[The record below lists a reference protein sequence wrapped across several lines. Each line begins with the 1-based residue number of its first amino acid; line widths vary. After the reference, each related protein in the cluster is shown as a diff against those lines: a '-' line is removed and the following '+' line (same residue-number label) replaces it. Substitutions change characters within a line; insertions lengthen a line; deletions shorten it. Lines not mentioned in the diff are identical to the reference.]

1 MAMSSRFFA
10 FAAIASVLLL
20 GVVAAIA
27 AGTRT
32 AYAQADDK
40 WYLGEGVKE
49 NMYVKYKIQEI
60 GTDRVPFIMTIYFKE
75 QDNNKNWV
83 APTYIEVQ
91 GQVYNGTLKLADS
104 NLTPLGGGQVP
115 SEMVKYVSS
124 YQSSVTFLEA
134 YAPKS
139 SPKSLSQISWG
150 NVAGTGASPI
160 APAGKEKVTVQGGTF
175 DTTIISYSRGSTVN
189 KIWVADNFPFPI
201 KALVYAE
208 VTSPP
213 APVRYQFEL
222 LEHGEGQPP
231 APTSQEEIPTPP
243 IRRSTPTE
251 NYQIELD
258 WNCADCSQKT
268 SMEPGKDVQFSI
280 SFFDNKGFPTQRVSY
295 DFTVKDTGGQT
306 ILEKKNQIADSG
318 LGFQTVKF
326 DQGGGRVIT
335 VKIDAVSGVPNDQ
348 FIETAD
354 FNVVVVPEFPVS
366 AAILAAAVIGMV
378 VAVTRFRGTSLGSMF
393 GGKNAL

>member
-1 MAMSSRFFA
+1 MSSRFFA
-10 FAAIASVLLL
+10 FAAIASVLIL
-20 GVVAAIA
+20 GVVAFA
-27 AGTRT
+27 ASTRV
-32 AYAQADDK
+32 AYAQANDS
-40 WYLGEGVKE
+40 WYVGEGATQ

-60 GTDRVPFIMTIYFKE
+60 GTDRVPFLITIYFKGK
-75 QDNNKNWV
+75 DDKNNWI
-83 APTYIEVQ
+83 APSYVEVQ
-91 GQVYNGTLKLADS
+91 GQVYNGTLKLADN

-115 SEMVKYVSS
+115 SGMVPYISS
-124 YQSSVTFLEA
+124 YQSSLTFLEA
-134 YAPKS
+134 YASKS

-160 APAGKEKVTVQGGTF
+160 APAGKEKVSVKGGTF
-175 DTTIISYSRGSTVN
+175 DTTIIRYSRGSTVN

-222 LEHGEGQPP
+222 QEQGTGQPP
-231 APTSQEEIPTPP
+231 APTGQAEVPTPP

-251 NYQIELD
+251 NYQMELD
-258 WNCADCSQKT
+258 WNCAECSQKT
-268 SMEPGKDVQFSI
+268 SMEPGKDVQFSV
-280 SFFDNKGFPTQRVSY
+280 SFFDNKGLPTQRVNY
-295 DFTVKDTGGQT
+295 DFTIKDTSGQT
-306 ILEKKNQIADSG
+306 MLERKSQTADSG

-335 VKIDAVSGVPNDQ
+335 VKINAVSGVPNDQ

-366 AAILAAAVIGMV
+366 AAILAAAVIGLV
-378 VAVTRFRGTSLGSMF
+378 IAVTRFRGTSFGSMF

>member
-1 MAMSSRFFA
+1 MSSRFFA
-10 FAAIASVLLL
+10 FAAIASVLIL
-20 GVVAAIA
+20 GVVAIA
-27 AGTRT
+27 ASTRV
-32 AYAQADDK
+32 AYAQANDR
-40 WYLGEGVKE
+40 WYVGEGATQ

-75 QDNNKNWV
+75 KDKTNNWV
-83 APTYIEVQ
+83 APSYVEVQ
-91 GQVYNGTLKLADS
+91 GQVYNGTLRLADN

-115 SEMVKYVSS
+115 SGMQPYINSYSS
-124 YQSSVTFLEA
+124 SLTFLEA
-134 YAPKS
+134 YASKS
-139 SPKSLSQISWG
+139 DPKSLSQISWG

-160 APAGKEKVTVQGGTF
+160 APAGKEKVSVKGGTF

-189 KIWVADNFPFPI
+189 KIWVADNFPYPV

-222 LEHGEGQPP
+222 LEQGTGQPP
-231 APTSQEEIPTPP
+231 APTGQVEIPMPP

-251 NYQIELD
+251 NYQMELN
-258 WNCADCSQKT
+258 WNCAECSQKT
-268 SMEPGKDVQFSI
+268 SMEPGKDVQFSV
-280 SFFDNKGFPTQRVSY
+280 SFFDNKGLPTQRVSY
-295 DFTVKDTGGQT
+295 DFTVKDTSGQT
-306 ILEKKNQIADSG
+306 ILERKNQIADSG

-326 DQGGGRVIT
+326 DQGGGKVIT

-366 AAILAAAVIGMV
+366 AAILAAAVIGLV
-378 VAVTRFRGTSLGSMF
+378 IAVTRFRGTSFGSMF